1 VVGDRQGRVGLG
13 LGKAKEVPLAVQK
26 AGYYARRNMVE
37 VPIQNGTIPHE
48 IEVEFGAS
56 KILLKPAAPGTGVI
70 AGAVPRAILELAGI
84 TDILTKELGSR
95 NPVNIAYAT
104 MEALRQ
110 LQTKEDVKRLR
121 KAKEE

>member
-1 VVGDRQGRVGLG
+1 
-13 LGKAKEVPLAVQK
+13 
-26 AGYYARRNMVE
+26 MVE

-95 NPVNIAYAT
+95 NPINIAYAT